1 MTKKIDELLHTQK
14 GFFIMAFVREH
25 THTHTHTI
33 PVSGWGENQPVRV
46 AGVCRTSV
54 DLQARQPLNLF

>member
-25 THTHTHTI
+25 KHTHSI
-33 PVSGWGENQPVRV
+33 PVLGWWENQPVRV

-54 DLQARQPLNLF
+54 DLQAQQSLNLF